1 MEKIDFIVVCM
12 AHLQADATDQQ
23 LTDEDLPPH
32 IAVVGDRCSI
42 VMEKEV
48 IIRDVHF
55 SDAMQLMFCLFYN
68 LNLKYPQQKKKP
80 VYYFEYA
87 QVLME
92 LNGNKLSPK
101 LTTFLNAI
109 MAYEVPE
116 GDTTSVDT
124 AAIDSERR
132 LSFAQ
137 FIY

>member
-48 IIRDVHF
+48 VIRDVHF
-55 SDAMQLMFCLFYN
+55 PDAMQLMFCLFYN
-68 LNLKYPQQKKKP
+68 LNLEYPQQKKKP
-80 VYYFEYA
+80 VYYFEFA
-87 QVLME
+87 QKVLME

-124 AAIDSERR
+124 AAIDSEDDMM
-132 LSFAQ
+132 
-137 FIY
+137 